1 MDGQPP
7 VRLEINEN
15 RSNYKVIHTQQWPV
29 EGTKYLT
36 LHLDAATGTL
46 ATDTPAAAGS
56 IEIAPA
62 PVDDI
67 ANRAVFDYTFAED
80 TDLVGHMAL
89 TLSIEAVDTTDGDLF
104 VGVEKLDTDG
114 NEVYFF
120 SASGGNANG
129 SVTRAFLRASK
140 RSLNAERSTLWHPA
154 PDLSVD
160 KPLTPGEVTQVNI
173 PLMPSGATFR
183 AGETLR
189 LIVQSWS
196 SPGQWEGGETR
207 EWAAHQEGS
216 LRIHTGGDQRATL
229 LIPVLPA

>member
-1 MDGQPP
+1 M
-7 VRLEINEN
+7 
-15 RSNYKVIHTQQWPV
+15 
-29 EGTKYLT
+29 
-36 LHLDAATGTL
+36 DAATGTL
-46 ATDTPAAAGS
+46 APDAPGVAGS
-56 IEIAPA
+56 VEIAPA
-62 PVDDI
+62 PVDDTS
-67 ANRAVFDYTFAED
+67 NRAVFDYTFAED

-129 SVTRAFLRASK
+129 PVTRGFLRASK
-140 RSLNAERSTLWHPA
+140 SALNTERSTPWRPA

-160 KPLTPGEVTQVNI
+160 RPLTPGEVTQVTL
-173 PLMPSGATFR
+173 PLMPSGTTFR
-183 AGETLR
+183 TGETLR
-189 LIVQSWS
+189 LVVQSWS

-207 EWAAHQEGS
+207 QWAAHQEGS
-216 LRIHTGGDQRATL
+216 LQLHTGDGRPANL